1 MAPDGAVIKQTA
13 ASPHLLR
20 HRGKAVVFERYE
32 ELRARID
39 DPDLA
44 IDENS
49 VLVLKNAGRE
59 ADGVPG
65 VGPFADS
72 RQAAEG
78 GGAGHRPRFDARMSG
93 TSFGTDVLHISPESA
108 AGGPLAAVRTGDEIE
123 LNVPERRI
131 DLRIEENAIKR
142 RIEAAPPRPPRYRR
156 GYGKL
161 FLEQVTQAHEGCDF
175 RFLRKDA

>member
-1 MAPDGAVIKQTA
+1 M
-13 ASPHLLR
+13 
-20 HRGKAVVFERYE
+20 
-32 ELRARID
+32 
-39 DPDLA
+39 
-44 IDENS
+44 
-49 VLVLKNAGRE
+49 
-59 ADGVPG
+59 
-65 VGPFADS
+65 GPFAIP
-72 RQAAEG
+72 AKLLK
-78 GGAGHRPRFDARMSG
+78 AGVQDIVRVSDARMSG

-161 FLEQVTQAHEGCDF
+161 FSS
-175 RFLRKDA
+175 K